1 MARSAQE
8 MEGDGKGEEAA
19 AALPYLWSPGVGSRI
34 ATRISE
40 KHALPAHLR
49 NARRR
54 KRGDLTRVA
63 RTEVTG
69 VRERLASGPR
79 EVDGRAR
86 AQRLVLGRVEGKCTL
101 GQKGGSRPR

>member
-1 MARSAQE
+1 VARSAQE

-40 KHALPAHLR
+40 KHALPAYLR

-54 KRGDLTRVA
+54 KRGDLMRVA

-86 AQRLVLGRVEGKCTL
+86 AQRLVLGRV
-101 GQKGGSRPR
+101 